1 MFIMK
6 AGWVTKDA
14 LTTLDVRDAGL
25 HLTSFIHGQISTLC
39 FLISGINVN
48 VYSEEA

>member
-25 HLTSFIHGQISTLC
+25 HLTSGGGMSLHAWT
-39 FLISGINVN
+39 N
-48 VYSEEA
+48 